1 MAETGIGV
9 PSVENAVE
17 SPPEEGG
24 GADPVQLSTAF
35 DPPEAV
41 EASAVEGGAV
51 SVDASAE
58 GWDGE
63 SIEAPEANEA
73 AEMHSSY
80 VPLQLLEAE
89 KVKNSFVEGEADVL
103 RSDLDAVTKELEDE
117 KTKHAATLKQLE
129 EEKRNNADLREEF
142 QRFKDIHGGGQS
154 PRENLSEEGG
164 RRPANNPP
172 GSGGD
177 VEQVKK
183 ELQEARKEI
192 SDLEAYSREV
202 DNMTD
207 DLQRQLKEKEKEI
220 DALKRELEQNK
231 QSGEISL
238 DRQSLNNQS
247 LNSLEG
253 GREVEVPY
261 DVLDRLDDELAR
273 AREQLL
279 DKTAELEELQT
290 RLDIVRE
297 QASHADTW
305 KESAVQAQG
314 ENQKLREELERSERE
329 SEDERQIRRALEA
342 RFEEK
347 LNLKTREAESLHT
360 EVSRLKQ
367 AGDQL
372 GPVLTELEHLKLEN
386 RHKLEHKNKEI
397 SRLQAALQVA
407 EAGRQKGENQ
417 VRSMRGEME
426 EWEAKVKAAE
436 EVRWRAGMNLAKA
449 KAEMDWRQK
458 ADQEKDFFM
467 ERMKEELERLKNKQ
481 MRTEMRKLKVEESL
495 EEAVMELRGKKREME
510 QMRARVDGLV
520 RVLQVQGLPGGK

>member
-1 MAETGIGV
+1 M
-9 PSVENAVE
+9 
-17 SPPEEGG
+17 
-24 GADPVQLSTAF
+24 
-35 DPPEAV
+35 
-41 EASAVEGGAV
+41 
-51 SVDASAE
+51 
-58 GWDGE
+58 
-63 SIEAPEANEA
+63 
-73 AEMHSSY
+73 
-80 VPLQLLEAE
+80 
-89 KVKNSFVEGEADVL
+89 
-103 RSDLDAVTKELEDE
+103 
-117 KTKHAATLKQLE
+117 
-129 EEKRNNADLREEF
+129 
-142 QRFKDIHGGGQS
+142 
-154 PRENLSEEGG
+154 
-164 RRPANNPP
+164 
-172 GSGGD
+172 
-177 VEQVKK
+177 EQVKK